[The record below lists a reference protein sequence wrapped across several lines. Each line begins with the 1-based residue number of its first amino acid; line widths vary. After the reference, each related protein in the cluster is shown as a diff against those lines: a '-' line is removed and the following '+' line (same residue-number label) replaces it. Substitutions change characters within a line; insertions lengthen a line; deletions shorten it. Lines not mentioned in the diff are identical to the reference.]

1 MFLKCPPGPKIS
13 PPAKCLNIGPHMV
26 HSELMYGLLFSRVT
40 EIGAYENITKVNVRS
55 ASDESRCEKR
65 ESSHD
70 YD

>member
-1 MFLKCPPGPKIS
+1 
-13 PPAKCLNIGPHMV
+13 MV